1 MQVAVMSWGTELWD
15 QYDKVAVHT
24 DVGIEFIKRVSSFVE
39 KRISAEQNYAKELRR
54 LAKGFRKKD
63 EEESKYSAVQ
73 GFVQLISETNDFAG
87 QRELIAEY
95 LEAEVL
101 NPLKELAKDITAERR
116 KHLASGTDLHRSLKN
131 QLDTLDRTKKLYEK
145 ASEEAENAM
154 HTLEKADNDPNSTKA
169 KIDKLTITLRQKE
182 QTAEECRN
190 TYILQLE
197 KCNAFRRN
205 HLDSDMPALFSEL
218 QDMNGRRINKY
229 KELLGQFAECNRR
242 VNPVVN
248 TCLDNITK
256 ASDNVN
262 AEEDN
267 QRIVDTLKT
276 GFPIPGNLDFE
287 EYQGKHNKK
296 SAQKK
301 SKQVVEPRE
310 DYSHLPPEQQKRKL
324 QQKVDHLEA
333 TLSKANADKT
343 AMEKMHSIYTQN
355 PKLGDPNAI
364 AQSLEQNSIKINEI
378 QAELDKFKGWLAKAR
393 EGRATVPEPP
403 KKQQLGPPP
412 SSKSSKKSPV
422 FGKKNK
428 KDKKKDKAVNNENG
442 SPRDQSDDDDDD
454 EVSPGMAT
462 SPPRGI
468 GAGVIDRGNE
478 SFSEPELDDEPEEQ
492 GGATRSGLMLY
503 DFDGQNDDELSCTAN
518 ESVMILEDLGD
529 GWLRVRRGQDE
540 GYVPQAYVQIIE

>member
-1 MQVAVMSWGTELWD
+1 MSWGTELWD

-24 DVGIEFIKRVSSFVE
+24 DVGIEFIKRVSTFVE

-63 EEESKYSAVQ
+63 EEESKYTAVK
-73 GFVQLISETNDFAG
+73 GFVQLISETNDYAG

-101 NPLKELAKDITAERR
+101 NPLKELAKDISVERR
-116 KHLASGTDLHRSLKN
+116 KHLATGADLHRSLKN
-131 QLDTLDRTKKLYEK
+131 QLDTLDRTKKQYEK
-145 ASEEAENAM
+145 TSEEAENAM

-205 HLDSDMPALFSEL
+205 HLDSDMPALFSEF
-218 QDMNGRRINKY
+218 QDMNARRISKY
-229 KELLGQFAECNRR
+229 KELLGQFAECHRR
-242 VNPVVN
+242 VHPVVN

-256 ASDNVN
+256 ASDEVS

-301 SKQVVEPRE
+301 SKQAVEPRE

-324 QQKVDHLEA
+324 QHKVDSLEA
-333 TLSKANADKT
+333 QISKANADKT
-343 AMEKMHSIYTQN
+343 AMEKMQTIYTQN

-364 AQSLEQNSIKINEI
+364 AQSLEQNSIKISEI
-378 QAELDKFKGWLAKAR
+378 QAELDKFKGWLTKVK
-393 EGRATVPEPP
+393 EGKSTAPVPP
-403 KKQQLGPPP
+403 KPQQLGPPP
-412 SSKSSKKSPV
+412 SSKRTASASKKSPV

-454 EVSPGMAT
+454 EGSPSMT

-468 GAGVIDRGNE
+468 GAGIGGGVDKGNE
-478 SFSEPELDDEPEEQ
+478 SFSEPEPDEPEEQ
-492 GGATRSGLMLY
+492 GGADRNGLMLY
-503 DFDGQNDDELSCTAN
+503 DFEGQNDDELSCVAN
-518 ESVMILEDLGD
+518 ESVTILEDLGD

-540 GYVPQAYVQIIE
+540 GYVPQAYVQIVE